1 MRMTGNRII
10 VLAAAF
16 LVMGAVACKPKA
28 PAAPATSTDR
38 PTVSDTGTRDVTGT
52 PRSTTTPADP
62 VEPDL
67 PTDLT
72 ALQKYAEER
81 GLLGDVYYGYDSADL
96 DGAARDRIA
105 KNADFL
111 KQQSTLIVTIE
122 GHCDERGTNE
132 YNLALGER
140 RATAARDYL
149 RTLGVADSRL
159 RSISYGEERPQC
171 TDGSETC
178 WQRNRRAYFRLTGR
192 S

>member
-16 LVMGAVACKPKA
+16 LVMGSVACKPTA
-28 PAAPATSTDR
+28 PDAPATSTDR
-38 PTVSDTGTRDVTGT
+38 PTVSETGTRDVTT
-52 PRSTTTPADP
+52 PPRTTAPTDP
-62 VEPDL
+62 VEPE
-67 PTDLT
+67 PPRDLT
-72 ALQKYAEER
+72 ELQKYAEER
-81 GLLGDVYYGYDSADL
+81 GLLGDVYYAYDSSDL

-111 KQQSTLIVTIE
+111 KQQGTLIVTIE

-149 RTLGVADSRL
+149 RSLGVADSRL

-171 TDGSETC
+171 TDSSETC

>member
-1 MRMTGNRII
+1 MRMTAKRLI

-16 LVMGAVACKPKA
+16 LVTGAVACKPKA
-28 PAAPATSTDR
+28 PAVPASTDR
-38 PTVSDTGTRDVTGT
+38 PSVADTGATRDVTPPSRPT
-52 PRSTTTPADP
+52 PPADP
-62 VEPDL
+62 VEPPI
-67 PTDLT
+67 PTDLVE
-72 ALQKYAEER
+72 LQKWAEER

-96 DGAARDRIA
+96 DGPARERIS

-111 KQQSTLIVTIE
+111 KQQGSLVVTIE

-149 RTLGVADSRL
+149 RSLGIADARL

-171 TDGSETC
+171 GESSETC
-178 WQRNRRAYFRLTGR
+178 WQRNRRAYFRVTGR